1 MTGVQTC
8 ALPISEK
15 QMLALVFGEMKAM
28 LGIRTEAEKMLVL
41 AALNLVE
48 CIGEVAKRSSV

>member
-1 MTGVQTC
+1 
-8 ALPISEK
+8 
-15 QMLALVFGEMKAM
+15 MLALVFGEMKAM

-41 AALNLVE
+41 AAPNSVE